1 MVIRCHYLVS
11 IICLTALLSGCQ
23 GYSIITTTR
32 NEDAPLVKGPPIRD
46 IVTPFDRALICLRP
60 KVNKNITFSV
70 GAVLDQTGKEQLTDG
85 GLGKF
90 VTQGAGDMLQSAL
103 YEGGVSLLNR
113 RDPRVLEAELKWG
126 LQDQRRIIP
135 SDYFI
140 TGSINSLDIMPGG
153 GVQTE
158 IGGMGPTYSQMRMLV
173 GIDLALTSSK
183 TSQIIANVALQKQI
197 FATDFNVAMG
207 NFIGVTLFNVNA
219 GYKEREAI
227 HFALRQMINLAT
239 FELLTQI
246 MNPRD
251 YSDCRKLIDK
261 VSDGS
266 IENTKTA
273 KLSYEYEQSLIAVA
287 RSKESNAKSFIPPGQ
302 NQDLSDQSIQKTVSP
317 NANNP
322 SNASNQPNKALT
334 PDGAGSTE
342 FLLNKQEI
350 IQFLK

>member
-1 MVIRCHYLVS
+1 LIAKKYHSL
-11 IICLTALLSGCQ
+11 LTLFAAVLLSGCQ
-23 GYSIITTTR
+23 GYSFITSTR

-46 IVTPFDRALICLRP
+46 IVTPFDKALICLRP
-60 KVNKNITFSV
+60 RVNKNITFSV

-126 LQDQRRIIP
+126 LQDQRRIVP

-158 IGGMGPTYSQMRMLV
+158 ISGMGPTYSQMRMLV

-197 FATDFNVAMG
+197 FATDFNIAMG
-207 NFIGVTLFNVNA
+207 NFLGVTLFNVNA

-246 MNPRD
+246 MSPKD
-251 YSDCRKLIDK
+251 YADCRKLIDK

-273 KLSYEYEQSLIAVA
+273 KLSYEYEQGLVAVA
-287 RSKESNAKSFIPPGQ
+287 NTKESNAKFSMPPGQ
-302 NQDLSDQSIQKTVSP
+302 NQDLSDHSIQRAASP

-322 SNASNQPNKALT
+322 SNTANQPNKTLT
-334 PDGAGSTE
+334 PDGSGGTD

-350 IQFLK
+350 IQFSK

>member
-1 MVIRCHYLVS
+1 
-11 IICLTALLSGCQ
+11 
-23 GYSIITTTR
+23 
-32 NEDAPLVKGPPIRD
+32 
-46 IVTPFDRALICLRP
+46 
-60 KVNKNITFSV
+60 
-70 GAVLDQTGKEQLTDG
+70 
-85 GLGKF
+85 
-90 VTQGAGDMLQSAL
+90 
-103 YEGGVSLLNR
+103 
-113 RDPRVLEAELKWG
+113 
-126 LQDQRRIIP
+126 
-135 SDYFI
+135 
-140 TGSINSLDIMPGG
+140 
-153 GVQTE
+153 
-158 IGGMGPTYSQMRMLV
+158 
-173 GIDLALTSSK
+173 
-183 TSQIIANVALQKQI
+183 
-197 FATDFNVAMG
+197 
-207 NFIGVTLFNVNA
+207 VTLFNVNA

-350 IQFLK
+350 IQFSK